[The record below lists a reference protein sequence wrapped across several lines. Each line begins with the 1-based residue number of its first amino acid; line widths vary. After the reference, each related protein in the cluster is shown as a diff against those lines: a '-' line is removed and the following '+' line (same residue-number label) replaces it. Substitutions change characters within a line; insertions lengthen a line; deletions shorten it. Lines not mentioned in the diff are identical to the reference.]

1 MRKEFRDFVPEEQIR
16 SLAYRLWEEAGN
28 PEGCSDEF
36 WILAQNRLTSDTGD
50 GRQEHATR

>member
-1 MRKEFRDFVPEEQIR
+1 MR